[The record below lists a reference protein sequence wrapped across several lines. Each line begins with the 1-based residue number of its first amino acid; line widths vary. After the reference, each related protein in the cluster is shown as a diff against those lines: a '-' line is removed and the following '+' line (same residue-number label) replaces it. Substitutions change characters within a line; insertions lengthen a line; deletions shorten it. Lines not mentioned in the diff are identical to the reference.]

1 MHEQHGGVVTPR
13 GQTVRRDQ
21 GARVGED
28 GPRRHHP
35 PQSGIQHHHGPL
47 AEPGQRVGVRA
58 QPEPDQFGIDKR
70 VEQQPGSLGPRFHP
84 GRVAVA
90 DRPPLAT
97 GRRAV
102 VWLGAVRC
110 GEGRVPQHGTEH
122 GGKVDQ
128 VVSVGP
134 HPVAQHHQLLCRP
147 TGLGPPIASP
157 SGPPR
162 STSLPHPAPPWS
174 AHRRW
179 STTTPLR
186 AQVRPAR
193 STSATSAPHR
203 LPGSGPGRPA
213 GRFLLR
219 LEDIDTA
226 RCRPEFARAITSDL
240 DWLGLTW
247 DGPIRVQSHHAG
259 EYAAVLDGLQARGL
273 LYPCFCSRADIRH
286 AATAPHGPEG
296 LRYPGTCRVL
306 SGGARAARLAAGQ
319 VPAWRLDMAQAC
331 TQAGPLSY
339 QEEGQGRL
347 ACDPLAFGDVVL
359 GRRDALA
366 SYHLAVTHDDAVQA
380 VTLVTRGDDLRAA
393 TAVHRPSA
401 SHDGLGGTGLR
412 PPRIAGRRG
421 WPTLG
426 EAGTAPLRS
435 LASGPAAIARPRSW
449 PWQAG
454 IHNAR
459 VLLMPSSW
467 YLDVGRFCSGG

>member
-1 MHEQHGGVVTPR
+1 M
-13 GQTVRRDQ
+13 
-21 GARVGED
+21 
-28 GPRRHHP
+28 
-35 PQSGIQHHHGPL
+35 
-47 AEPGQRVGVRA
+47 
-58 QPEPDQFGIDKR
+58 
-70 VEQQPGSLGPRFHP
+70 
-84 GRVAVA
+84 
-90 DRPPLAT
+90 
-97 GRRAV
+97 
-102 VWLGAVRC
+102 
-110 GEGRVPQHGTEH
+110 
-122 GGKVDQ
+122 
-128 VVSVGP
+128 
-134 HPVAQHHQLLCRP
+134 
-147 TGLGPPIASP
+147 
-157 SGPPR
+157 
-162 STSLPHPAPPWS
+162 
-174 AHRRW
+174 
-179 STTTPLR
+179 STTTRFAPSPTGPLHLGHVR
-186 AQVRPAR
+186 AASVAR
-193 STSATSAPHR
+193 QRARAA
-203 LPGSGPGRPA
+203 G

-393 TAVHRPSA
+393 TAVHRLLQATMGWPEPA
-401 SHDGLGGTGLR
+401 YAHHALLADA
-412 PPRIAGRRG
+412 AGRRLAKRDG
-421 WPTLG
+421 
-426 EAGTAPLRS
+426 AAS
-435 LASGPAAIARPRSW
+435 LACLRAGGHSPAEVLAM
-449 PWQAG
+449 AG
-454 IHNAR
+454 GH
-459 VLLMPSSW
+459 S
-467 YLDVGRFCSGG
+467 